1 MLKRS
6 VERRGLARS
15 QSGRGSEDGGGYCV
29 EWWVDRQRVGVS
41 SLAQGFWSQEYY
53 LFVGLKG

>member
-1 MLKRS
+1 LPGVR
-6 VERRGLARS
+6 A
-15 QSGRGSEDGGGYCV
+15 GGEV
-29 EWWVDRQRVGVS
+29 KMVVDTVSRDIEWWVDRRLVGVS

>member
-1 MLKRS
+1 MWNGGDLPGVR
-6 VERRGLARS
+6 A
-15 QSGRGSEDGGGYCV
+15 DGEV
-29 EWWVDRQRVGVS
+29 KMVVDTVSRDIEWWVDRQRVGVS

>member
-1 MLKRS
+1 MW
-6 VERRGLARS
+6 
-15 QSGRGSEDGGGYCV
+15 SGGDLPRVRADGEV
-29 EWWVDRQRVGVS
+29 KMVVDTVSRDIEWWVDRQRVGVS